1 MKEARVK
8 TFSVKNPLDVGS
20 CKKVQKQDKVVS
32 TQYRKTAEKKH
43 KKSIP
48 YICSTHLTVSGTHV
62 GYTLFVFLL
71 CCLFVLCAYNFILF
85 LDYFTTPYKKGF
97 SQKKFLL

>member
-48 YICSTHLTVSGTHV
+48 YICSTHLTASGTDV

-71 CCLFVLCAYNFILF
+71 CHLSVLCVYNLTLILHF
-85 LDYFTTPYKKGF
+85 
-97 SQKKFLL
+97 